1 MRRPVLLRTVCAAAI
16 SVGCGEQPVA
26 PPTTGSISLGIVAA
40 EATPEPP
47 AAAGQLD
54 AARVRVKCSSA
65 SCGSTDVMAN
75 LARTGTNFTGTVNGL
90 PPGAYAVVVEGL
102 VANEVDYFGQTS
114 GVQVTAGSNATAAI
128 TNWASFRPVLADLN
142 SPTAETRFTAIWS
155 RVANANG
162 YSVEWGKTPSFTSR
176 SPASVPDTFATITV
190 NDTGIYNVRVRAVN
204 DWEPSGGVG
213 DAKSIT
219 VAATT
224 TLQNGAPAS
233 GLTGAGGSQRYF
245 KIQVPA
251 GQGQLAVTISGGTGD
266 ANLYVRRDSLPTRS
280 RRDCESV
287 NNGNSDQCSLPN
299 PPAGNWYAL
308 LDGVVAYSGVSL
320 TAAYAGVPTQLAA
333 NSPPSQSAEVGT
345 AVASPPSV
353 LVKDAQNNPV
363 PNVAVTFTVTAGGG
377 TTVPASRAR
386 SRSGCGI

>member
-245 KIQVPA
+245 KIQVTAEPPRQAPPPPPIATPSRGADDLFA
-251 GQGQLAVTISGGTGD
+251 GSARTATAPLG
-266 ANLYVRRDSLPTRS
+266 SLP
-280 RRDCESV
+280 
-287 NNGNSDQCSLPN
+287 
-299 PPAGNWYAL
+299 
-308 LDGVVAYSGVSL
+308 
-320 TAAYAGVPTQLAA
+320 
-333 NSPPSQSAEVGT
+333 PPSRGAAPAKVETSLGKLGAGDGRSVPVVGRNEPCPCGSGKKYKKCHG
-345 AVASPPSV
+345 AVA
-353 LVKDAQNNPV
+353 
-363 PNVAVTFTVTAGGG
+363 
-377 TTVPASRAR
+377 
-386 SRSGCGI
+386 